1 MAATNELKERLANDP
16 EFDQLR
22 DQCNITTLNAYGWNR
37 IRAQAN
43 SPQLLNTNDKR
54 YFAMRNQLR
63 PMWHGNPHLE
73 SVISKPGNGARTL
86 MTVMDNM
93 KSMGFDHT
101 EDTNRGL
108 CNKRLDDLEKQG
120 LSWRIDEQFDELTR
134 VGVLDTPQIGG
145 KERASSSRRDF
156 YDRFFTFWRD
166 ATEHL
171 HKQSTFTF
179 EDQKYWTWLDLKSPG
194 PDGKARPYISGAA
207 RYDHILVDEFQD
219 INPLDLELIK
229 VIAERNRSTLTIIG
243 DDDQAIF
250 EWRGATPEYILH
262 PEEYFGIPFT
272 DYELRGKLPISQKH
286 CGSLTTSH
294 LSQSESSS

>member
-1 MAATNELKERLANDP
+1 MPNLDRAQLKFCESKADNIRLLAPAGCGKTSSLLYRCRELALKAKSKPRFLIVTFTVAATNELKERLANDP
-16 EFDQLR
+16 EFDQLRDQR

-120 LSWRIDEQFDELTR
+120 LSWRI
-134 VGVLDTPQIGG
+134 GG
-145 KERASSSRRDF
+145 
-156 YDRFFTFWRD
+156 
-166 ATEHL
+166 
-171 HKQSTFTF
+171 
-179 EDQKYWTWLDLKSPG
+179 
-194 PDGKARPYISGAA
+194 
-207 RYDHILVDEFQD
+207 
-219 INPLDLELIK
+219 
-229 VIAERNRSTLTIIG
+229 
-243 DDDQAIF
+243 
-250 EWRGATPEYILH
+250 
-262 PEEYFGIPFT
+262 
-272 DYELRGKLPISQKH
+272 
-286 CGSLTTSH
+286 
-294 LSQSESSS
+294 